1 MSTLKDRILQMI
13 VSGEFTGG
21 QWLRESALAQRL
33 GVSRTPV
40 RDALRELS
48 ALGVLDLVPHRGA
61 KIREH
66 TYADIEQIYRARAV
80 VEPAVVASAVPVL
93 GAEERETLRGIA
105 SRMHALHD
113 AGGDPSPRTRAEL
126 SRLNNEFHQVFID
139 AAENQPLALA
149 AEHLRTPLLVA
160 RVFVSYSARALE
172 RSLMHHDELI
182 IAAEAGDADWAEA
195 IMRAHIL
202 AGFQGHRA
210 WRTSTTKR

>member
-1 MSTLKDRILQMI
+1 MSALKDRILQMI

-21 QWLRESALAQRL
+21 QWLRESALAERL

-66 TYADIEQIYRARAV
+66 SYADIEQIYRARAV
-80 VEPAVVASAVPVL
+80 VEPAVVASAVPHL
-93 GAEERETLRGIA
+93 SEPEIGQLKQLASHMRALQETE
-105 SRMHALHD
+105 
-113 AGGDPSPRTRAEL
+113 GGPSPEARAEL

-139 AAENQPLALA
+139 AAENRPLALSA
-149 AEHLRTPLLVA
+149 LHLRTPLLVA
-160 RVFVSYSARALE
+160 RVFISYSTEALE

-182 IAAEAGDADWAEA
+182 IAAEAGDAGWAEA

-210 WRTSTTKR
+210 WGTSTTKR

>member
-1 MSTLKDRILQMI
+1 MNALKDRILQMI

-21 QWLRESALAQRL
+21 QWLRESALAEKL

-61 KIREH
+61 KVREH
-66 TYADIEQIYRARAV
+66 SYADIEQIYRSRAV
-80 VEPAVVASAVPVL
+80 IEPAVVASAVPQLVKPEL
-93 GAEERETLRGIA
+93 ARLRRIAARMRTLQEADGA
-105 SRMHALHD
+105 
-113 AGGDPSPRTRAEL
+113 PSPQTRAEL
-126 SRLNNEFHQVFID
+126 SRLNNDFHQVFID
-139 AAENQPLALA
+139 SAENRPLALA

-160 RVFVSYSARALE
+160 RVFVSYSAQALE